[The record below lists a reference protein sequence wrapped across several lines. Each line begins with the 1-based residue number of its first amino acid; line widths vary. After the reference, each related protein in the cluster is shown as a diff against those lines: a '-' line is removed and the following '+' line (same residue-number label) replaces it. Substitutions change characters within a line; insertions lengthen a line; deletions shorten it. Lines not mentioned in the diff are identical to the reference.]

1 LVNKQIYL
9 NGMTTIE
16 DRNQE
21 MEQEKEKKESMMNM
35 SEFYW
40 NSLIQILEEV
50 DQIQVIKIINTRM
63 FFETQ
68 STVLLK

>member
-68 STVLLK
+68 STMLLK